1 MDRKSFITLA
11 PDRTKDNEPML
22 LCGKLARFIN
32 ENNFYLITRRR
43 QSESQRRV
51 VVLQHRDVVVQVGK
65 LTAGV
70 AKKRAG
76 K

>member
-1 MDRKSFITLA
+1 MDKKSFITLA
-11 PDRTKDNEPML
+11 PDRIKDNENL
-22 LCGKLARFIN
+22 LVCTKLDRFIN

-51 VVLQHRDVVVQVGK
+51 VVLQHRDVIVQVGE